1 MVDHHLVQ
9 CKALNNVTSTT
20 TNNVPRIKPKHDL
33 LGHYGGLLEVMPHVE
48 ELLDILDTDYLRR
61 KRKLQDISR
70 LPAKVYWEDG
80 IETETTEV
88 LEKYFK
94 IK

>member
-1 MVDHHLVQ
+1 M
-9 CKALNNVTSTT
+9 
-20 TNNVPRIKPKHDL
+20 
-33 LGHYGGLLEVMPHVE
+33 EVMPHVE